1 MKQDAESTQGE
12 ATEHSAHL
20 QLAPNRLLAKRGSK
34 NSYQQDE
41 LCHCQVTLLASKLT
55 CCPTFRWVREK
66 QFQYFVKQNNGLDF
80 FLGKKKKVVNLK
92 KKSSHSKNTICNR
105 ICLTFAGRNHTTISQ
120 LRRYLPLAVH

>member
-34 NSYQQDE
+34 SSYQQDE

-80 FLGKKKKVVNLK
+80 FLGKKKKLSTYK
-92 KKSSHSKNTICNR
+92 KKKKVATLKIH
-105 ICLTFAGRNHTTISQ
+105 FATESALHLQEGTTP
-120 LRRYLPLAVH
+120 PLVS